1 MIIIKIAGKEVIIE
15 HLNRSRSRICENGIF
30 DLKMIDSV
38 EGLLQKYDTYFN
50 SIEPIPF
57 LDDMT
62 TKNVLIHK
70 GKLSGLIDI
79 DNVCFGDKLYVV
91 ALTNMALID
100 KGFNTNYIDY
110 WTEELNITPDER
122 HILDFYTLIFCLDFM
137 SEKGMQFN
145 KTAPMKISDAEILKL
160 KNIFA
165 RLYEQVI

>member
-1 MIIIKIAGKEVIIE
+1 
-15 HLNRSRSRICENGIF
+15 
-30 DLKMIDSV
+30 
-38 EGLLQKYDTYFN
+38 
-50 SIEPIPF
+50 
-57 LDDMT
+57 MT